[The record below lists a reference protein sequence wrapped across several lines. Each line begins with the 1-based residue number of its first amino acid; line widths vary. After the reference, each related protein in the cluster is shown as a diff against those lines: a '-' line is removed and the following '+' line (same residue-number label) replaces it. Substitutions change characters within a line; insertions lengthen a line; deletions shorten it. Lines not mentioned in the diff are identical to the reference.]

1 MLPDEQQE
9 LQHLIA
15 IISNFPLS
23 DTEDPWRSKLDAN
36 GHFYV
41 CKLRYLINPKLT
53 ISASNPTIWSVPL
66 KVTSFIWRACM
77 DRIPFSLAVIPHGV
91 NITSS
96 SCALCPNEFDSCD
109 HLLVSGPYIRQI
121 LVSILKWCDVPFHT
135 FGLVSD
141 HRLCYQLGLVPKK
154 EKTICSHYLWCYLVC
169 LESEKRQDFQQVVN
183 SSYQDGRL
191 RYEYG
196 LQLGTL

>member
-1 MLPDEQQE
+1 MLDNWTEGGALDSRCPYLAALDSKKSCTMAERISTDSFTWKWKRRPMLPDEQQE

-109 HLLVSGPYIRQI
+109 HLLVSGPYIR
-121 LVSILKWCDVPFHT
+121 
-135 FGLVSD
+135 
-141 HRLCYQLGLVPKK
+141 
-154 EKTICSHYLWCYLVC
+154 
-169 LESEKRQDFQQVVN
+169 
-183 SSYQDGRL
+183 
-191 RYEYG
+191 
-196 LQLGTL
+196 